1 MENINK
7 SNFIRKY
14 TFKSYPGPGTFT
26 ILAHPKACFF
36 CDHCTD
42 IFYDSR
48 GPYGIACDVIDAD
61 EFDFETG
68 LLGKCEKFKEDN

>member
-1 MENINK
+1 MEDINK
-7 SNFIRKY
+7 SDFIREY
-14 TFKSYPGPGTFT
+14 TFKSYPGTFT

-48 GPYGIACDVIDAD
+48 GPYAIVCDVVNAD
-61 EFDFETG
+61 EIDYEIGF
-68 LLGKCEKFKEDN
+68 LGKCEKFKEDN